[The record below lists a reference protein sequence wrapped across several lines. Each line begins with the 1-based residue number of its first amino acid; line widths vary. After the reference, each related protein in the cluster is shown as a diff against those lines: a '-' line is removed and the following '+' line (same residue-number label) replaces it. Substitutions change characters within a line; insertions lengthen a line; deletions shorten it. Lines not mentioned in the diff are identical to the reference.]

1 MRTPFL
7 LATTLFS
14 IMSFYTPSTYAGPGH
29 DHGLPK
35 ALNKVGQSQKPVAY
49 VNDSVITEADVLN
62 QTEEFPDM
70 LTSGRD
76 DEVRQ
81 AIVERLIQKRLVF
94 QEAQKLG
101 IENDPIFLQQLE
113 TLKENLIFN
122 FVISQKLDAALTPA
136 RLKEYYEKNGKN
148 YAFPSVKAGHIL
160 VKTEDEAKTLI
171 KKLDKG
177 GDFTELA
184 VENSTGPAA
193 VNGGMLG
200 WLAPN
205 TMVEPFESAVFSME
219 VGTHSK
225 EPVQTQFGYH
235 VIKVFDKDANHIPSF
250 EELEY
255 EIQERLAESVIT
267 DFVDTLKQKAKI
279 RYEESN

>member
-1 MRTPFL
+1 MRTSFL
-7 LATTLFS
+7 LATTLLS
-14 IMSFYTPSTYAGPGH
+14 IMGFYPSLVHAGP
-29 DHGLPK
+29 DHGLHTTSVK
-35 ALNKVGQSQKPVAY
+35 TTGSDKPVAY
-49 VNDSVITEADVLN
+49 VNDSVITEADVLQ
-62 QTEEFPDM
+62 QTDEFPDM

-81 AIVERLIQKRLVF
+81 AIVERLIQKRLVL

-101 IENDPIFLQQLE
+101 IENDPTFLQQLE
-113 TLKENLIFN
+113 TLKENLVFN
-122 FVISQKLDAALTPA
+122 FVISQKLDTELTPA
-136 RLKEYYEKNGKN
+136 RLKEYYQKNGQD
-148 YAFPSVKAGHIL
+148 YAFNSVKAGHIL
-160 VKTEDEAKTLI
+160 LKTEEEAKAII

-184 VENSTGPAA
+184 IENSTGPAA

-219 VGTHSK
+219 VGSYSK
-225 EPVQTQFGYH
+225 EPVKTQFGYH
-235 VIKVFDKDANHIPSF
+235 VIKIFDKNANHIPSF

-255 EIQERLAESVIT
+255 EIQERLAESVIS